1 MVVPS
6 RGSEDSPAMAFD
18 RQEVEQFL
26 YHEAQLMDEHRLDE
40 WLALW
45 TEPALYWVPSNR
57 DEIDPKREVSLI
69 YDDWVRLQLRISRLK
84 SGFAH
89 AQQPRSRMRRLVSN
103 IVVEEAENGEI
114 VVYSNFLLTELRRG
128 KQDLFAGRTI
138 HHLRFSDGA
147 FKLTFKKVLL
157 VNNDEP
163 IDNLTFLI

>member
-1 MVVPS
+1 
-6 RGSEDSPAMAFD
+6 MAVD
-18 RQEVEQFL
+18 RLQVEQFL

-40 WLALW
+40 WLTLW

-57 DEIDPKREVSLI
+57 DEIDPKREISLI
-69 YDDWVRLQLRISRLK
+69 YDDWVRLQLRVSRLK

-89 AQQPRSRMRRLVSN
+89 AQEPRSRMRRVVSN
-103 IVVEEAENGEI
+103 IVIEEAENGDI
-114 VVYSNFLLTELRRG
+114 VAASNFLLAELRRG

-138 HHLRFSDGA
+138 HRLRPQNGS
-147 FKLTFKKVLL
+147 FKLISKKVLL